1 MKAESERGLYL
12 DCSISQI
19 PEMSPSVCCTLLF
32 SFGII
37 KFTGGGGGGGVG
49 RLHIHL
55 VKRGFQLR
63 MEIFRL
69 RENCLREPLSGR
81 TDM

>member
-37 KFTGGGGGGGVG
+37 KFTGGGGGGGG
-49 RLHIHL
+49 GLAGCI
-55 VKRGFQLR
+55 
-63 MEIFRL
+63 
-69 RENCLREPLSGR
+69 S
-81 TDM
+81 TW